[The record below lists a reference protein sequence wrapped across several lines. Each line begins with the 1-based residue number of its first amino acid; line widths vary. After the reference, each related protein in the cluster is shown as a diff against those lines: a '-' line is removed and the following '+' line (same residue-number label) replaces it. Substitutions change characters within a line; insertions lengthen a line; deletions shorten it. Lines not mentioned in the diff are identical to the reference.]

1 MKNKVIKIITLV
13 FIALMLV
20 NIIPVINNECQ
31 AIESVTED
39 LDFWRPGEVTIP
51 TNVENKVQNI
61 LGVISV
67 IGIVTAVV
75 TLAILG
81 LKFMVGSVE
90 EKAEYKK
97 TLIPWMVGAILVA
110 SVSTLPLLIS
120 KVVEGFD
127 ESNGAVEQTQLSL
140 NKSSVT
146 LKMGEIDEVTLVA
159 TVTSSEERKIVWS
172 SSNSKVARVD
182 SNGKVTAV
190 SEGTAIITVYTA
202 GNQETCTVTVE
213 APRTT
218 DIKLSQN
225 SITLKVTPADKT
237 TASYELT
244 ATVTPASSIEPVY
257 WSSSNKDIATV
268 DSNGK
273 IKAVGKGEVTI
284 TATSGTKSDTCKVI
298 VESERVYAQ
307 KFYNPTTNQVSD
319 KRTSDKDLEFVL
331 YIPDISYIKDIDNI
345 PMIIHLH
352 GGTKITASQI
362 KSSNPLGLQ
371 NTDYGAICIFPISPY
386 AEWKVGGWNM
396 ETEARKETLKSLIDY
411 SIENYNVNKNKIAL
425 TGFSNGGGG
434 TWQIGLKYPTL
445 FSCLVPVCGYSARE
459 PKKEN
464 GEDYPDCPVWTI
476 CSQADSSRGSSWGI
490 RDLLNSVG
498 GKVKADDRGYIEHA
512 DMLKEAYTPEL
523 INWMIERSR
532 ETNSSYNFD

>member
-172 SSNSKVARVD
+172 SSNSKVATVD

-202 GNQETCTVTVE
+202 GKQESCTVTVK
-213 APRTT
+213 APRT
-218 DIKLSQN
+218 S
-225 SITLKVTPADKT
+225 SITISKNSLILNAPKERT
-237 TASYELT
+237 YQLT
-244 ATVTPASSIEPVY
+244 ATITPVNSIDPVY
-257 WSSSNKDIATV
+257 WNSSNKDIATV

-273 IKAVGKGEVTI
+273 IKAVGKGTAII
-284 TATSGTKSDTCKVI
+284 TATSGTKSASCTVQVNSSRVYKAQYYNPSNGTVS
-298 VESERVYAQ
+298 SER
-307 KFYNPTTNQVSD
+307 TSSSD
-319 KRTSDKDLEFVL
+319 LGFWL
-331 YIPDISYIKDIDNI
+331 YIPEVSMVKDVDELPLIVF
-345 PMIIHLH
+345 LH
-352 GGTKITASQI
+352 GSGEVRRQ
-362 KSSNPLGLQ
+362 
-371 NTDYGAICIFPISPY
+371 
-386 AEWKVGGWNM
+386 
-396 ETEARKETLKSLIDY
+396 RK
-411 SIENYNVNKNKIAL
+411 
-425 TGFSNGGGG
+425 
-434 TWQIGLKYPTL
+434 
-445 FSCLVPVCGYSARE
+445 
-459 PKKEN
+459 
-464 GEDYPDCPVWTI
+464 
-476 CSQADSSRGSSWGI
+476 
-490 RDLLNSVG
+490 
-498 GKVKADDRGYIEHA
+498 
-512 DMLKEAYTPEL
+512 
-523 INWMIERSR
+523 
-532 ETNSSYNFD
+532 